1 MPIGT
6 AVSCNGRCQVRIA
19 GVRPACCGPD
29 PVRARP
35 PGVQAALA
43 TCDWTAEAIETTLRA
58 VCEQLELKPRVVF
71 GLVRVAVTGSSIS
84 PGLFESVHLLGR
96 DEALARLS
104 TAAARL
110 A

>member
-1 MPIGT
+1 MFERRRPDARLGWGIIVGSIPV
-6 AVSCNGRCQVRIA
+6 AVVGLLFK
-19 GVRPACCGPD
+19 G
-29 PVRARP
+29 
-35 PGVQAALA
+35 
-43 TCDWTAEAIETTLRA
+43 AIETTLRA